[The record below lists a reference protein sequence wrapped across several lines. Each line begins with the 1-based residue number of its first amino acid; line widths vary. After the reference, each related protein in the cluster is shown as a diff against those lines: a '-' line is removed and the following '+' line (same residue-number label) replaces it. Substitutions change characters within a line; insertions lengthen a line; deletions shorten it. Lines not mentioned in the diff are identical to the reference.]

1 MKLNDLGQ
9 FGDFVRCTR
18 CNAAVTFS
26 SETVNSG
33 SIKAGNTNHH
43 HFQVLHLLPLL
54 YQLFLVSPLGGTH
67 LLVHLMVQLR
77 LHFLLFFS
85 FQLLALVLLFPAGVF
100 LTAQLVSS
108 VFSSVSSFCFWIFFQ
123 PEILIQ
129 TKGNKKMLNNYSQG
143 ISQQIHLQYVYFLF
157 ENTG

>member
-1 MKLNDLGQ
+1 MKLNDHRK
-9 FGDFVRCTR
+9 FGDFVHPVT
-18 CNAAVTFS
+18 CNAAITS
-26 SETVNSG
+26 PTETVNSG

-108 VFSSVSSFCFWIFFQ
+108 VFSSVFSFCFWIFFQ
-123 PEILIQ
+123 PEILIRM
-129 TKGNKKMLNNYSQG
+129 KEKKNPKQLFSR
-143 ISQQIHLQYVYFLF
+143 HLTPYPLAVRLLF
-157 ENTG
+157 I